1 MNGRTNLWIFAAL
14 AVLLVLVQS
23 IYIVDQRSRV
33 LVFSFGEV
41 KRDGGAAGLHFK
53 RPFVETVQSYDA
65 RALTLDNRTQAVTS
79 ADGKGLEIE
88 FDVKWQI
95 ADLMAYYRATGG
107 QDLVATGLLSD
118 IVVGR
123 IRETFGAL
131 TLEKALASGGDGSG
145 DLSATLLRGSLDKL
159 AELGIKPVDIRVTG
173 IGIPKDNVDKVY
185 ERMRAERGRV
195 AADLRGRGFEDA
207 DKVRAEADRTAETT
221 LADAY
226 RDAEKMRGEG
236 DAKAAEISA
245 RAYGQDADFYAFYRS
260 LNAYREA
267 FKDKQDVLVVEP
279 KGEFFRYFKGEAGRG
294 EAGK

>member
-1 MNGRTNLWIFAAL
+1 
-14 AVLLVLVQS
+14 VLLILVQS
-23 IYIVDQRSRV
+23 VYIVDQRSKV

-41 KRDGGAAGLHFK
+41 KRDGGTPGLHFK
-53 RPFVETVQSYDA
+53 KPFFETVGSYDA
-65 RALTLDNRTQAVTS
+65 RALTLDSRTQTVNS
-79 ADGKGLEIE
+79 ADGKSLEIQ
-88 FDVKWQI
+88 FDMKWQI
-95 ADLMAYYRATGG
+95 ADVMSYYRATGG

-131 TLEKALASGGDGSG
+131 TLEQALASGGTGAG
-145 DLSATLLRGSLDKL
+145 DLAATLLSGTTERL
-159 AELGIKPVDIRVTG
+159 AELGIRPIDIRITG

-185 ERMRAERGRV
+185 ERMRAERNRV
-195 AADLRGRGFEDA
+195 ASDLRGRGFEEA
-207 DKVRAEADRTAETT
+207 DKIRAEADRTAETT

-226 RDAEKMRGEG
+226 RDAEKTRGEG

-245 RAYGQDADFYAFYRS
+245 KAYGQDADFYAFYRS

-279 KGEFFRYFKGEAGRG
+279 KGEFFKYFKQSDG
-294 EAGK
+294 GK